1 MNKSNIVILLLFCI
15 LLFQLCQTTETFVS
29 RYDIDI
35 AMKALNAIKPKAMK
49 RITYRSLHKHI
60 KDIRDMIESQA
71 KGNDLTLL
79 NEYNKSTSVKD
90 IFKLMKNRKFQG
102 SYRSKTIGDRPDDF
116 IRSGIQQSKNV
127 SSHETAPSGITTIG
141 DRPDD
146 FIRSGIQQ
154 SKNVSSHETAP
165 SGNATQR
172 ERRGSAEKSR
182 GSAEKSGGSAEKSGD
197 LYTNISKTF
206 MI

>member
-127 SSHETAPSGITTIG
+127 SSHETAPSG
-141 DRPDD
+141 
-146 FIRSGIQQ
+146 
-154 SKNVSSHETAP
+154 
-165 SGNATQR
+165 NATQR